1 MKEVF
6 IDIEKE
12 DDNKSF
18 LIEINEEEINKI
30 ELNPFEKIYRN
41 LGKEIR
47 EKKEENIN
55 LEDLLK
61 IVQDLKQLYLKNE
74 KKILLIGGV
83 NVLLPLFEILY
94 KQKNN
99 TENRDFNSILTE
111 LNEIL
116 DKIFSEE
123 DTIYLSENFNFFHIL
138 KLLIEEYNEEKL
150 KLFSNFISQI
160 INKFVGND
168 ELEIHKFP
176 NFINLFLFDEK
187 FLTIFNDEEKEK
199 ILSLMKKDSKLDK
212 KILLPLLINK
222 DNFKQDEVYNIL
234 LEKIQK
240 QNLSDLLNEFGYHYV
255 TASQYKDDDKKLIDN
270 EYYILEK
277 NYDMLFNKQI
287 EINEN
292 NFDEKYNNIINQIE
306 QNKLINEKNILK
318 VIISNYFLICKGH
331 KYKEKIR
338 NINNLLIKIIP
349 KKLNAI
355 EKEIQVVETKIE
367 FENQEII
374 NINIEENQS
383 IDEISALNLNQNEN
397 RNVNKNEKFLYSDF
411 ELLYYL
417 FLIANYK
424 ENGNKEE
431 SEYLQQIIKNEK
443 EKENNINYFENRK
456 IYK

>member
-1 MKEVF
+1 MKEEF
-6 IDIEKE
+6 TDLENENENESI
-12 DDNKSF
+12 
-18 LIEINEEEINKI
+18 LIENNEEEINKI

-116 DKIFSEE
+116 VKIFSEE

-187 FLTIFNDEEKEK
+187 FLRILNDEEKEK
-199 ILSLMKKDSKLDK
+199 ILSLMKNDSKLDK

-270 EYYILEK
+270 NEYYILEK

-306 QNKLINEKNILK
+306 QNKLINEKNFLK

-355 EKEIQVVETKIE
+355 ENEIKIKK
-367 FENQEII
+367 
-374 NINIEENQS
+374 
-383 IDEISALNLNQNEN
+383 
-397 RNVNKNEKFLYSDF
+397 KN
-411 ELLYYL
+411 
-417 FLIANYK
+417 
-424 ENGNKEE
+424 
-431 SEYLQQIIKNEK
+431 
-443 EKENNINYFENRK
+443 
-456 IYK
+456 